1 MVVNDF
7 TLLPIIGNG
16 GGRPYVITNIENG
29 SGRPYVIT
37 HYWEWWWTIFVI
49 THYWEGWSTTLRYYP
64 LLGMVVDDLTLLPI
78 VGNGGEGP
86 YFITYYWEGW
96 WTTFFIIHYGEWCW
110 MTLRYYP
117 VWRMM
122 YPVWRMMVN
131 DLTLLPI
138 IGKGGGRSSVITQY

>member
-1 MVVNDF
+1 
-7 TLLPIIGNG
+7 
-16 GGRPYVITNIENG
+16 
-29 SGRPYVIT
+29 
-37 HYWEWWWTIFVI
+37 
-49 THYWEGWSTTLRYYP
+49 
-64 LLGMVVDDLTLLPI
+64 MVVDDLTLLPI

-110 MTLRYYP
+110 ITLRY
-117 VWRMM
+117 

-138 IGKGGGRSSVITQY
+138 IGSYYLLLGMVVDDLALLNIVGNGGEGPYFITYYFEGWWKTLRYYQH